1 MALNTTISRIFP
13 LVLLLILSACSASS
27 QLVKRAQT
35 LEAEKN
41 YRDAVNVYNEALI
54 RKPNNRDAR
63 AGLQRT
69 GQIVLDDMLSE
80 FWQHYNL
87 EEYETAIKKYEEAR
101 AFERQVSLHQIRLEW
116 APHYNQYFKTA
127 QENQLKNWFQD
138 AAKAIDNQDYRKAE
152 SLLRRIERQNP
163 NYQGLDQMRQA
174 IEIDPL
180 YQKAL
185 TAYSIGSTG
194 EAVSFFSQVAAV
206 NPDYRDTRE
215 ILAKLKANS
224 SLSIAILPIEDKSG
238 TPNVASELSTE
249 IVNQLLALRNPLI
262 RLIDREY
269 MNKILEEQ
277 KLGLSGLIDESSAA
291 RAGRL
296 MGGNAVLV
304 GTVTE
309 IKIDNRA
316 PQKESRTAFTR
327 ERVYYRDSW
336 SGSQMSQFQY
346 REQTYYEVTQE
357 RKVTLTFKYRLIDVE
372 SGTIL
377 DSDVITR
384 SAINTV
390 RYAESR
396 TSPDQLYPRAGNVS
410 QSDLT
415 RWRQRFFAD
424 KSMKSSAQLLNL
436 VEEDVSR
443 EVARKVNANGFLQLR

>member
-1 MALNTTISRIFP
+1 MA
-13 LVLLLILSACSASS
+13 
-27 QLVKRAQT
+27 
-35 LEAEKN
+35 
-41 YRDAVNVYNEALI
+41 
-54 RKPNNRDAR
+54 
-63 AGLQRT
+63 
-69 GQIVLDDMLSE
+69 
-80 FWQHYNL
+80 
-87 EEYETAIKKYEEAR
+87 AINK
-101 AFERQVSLHQIRLEW
+101 
-116 APHYNQYFKTA
+116 
-127 QENQLKNWFQD
+127 
-138 AAKAIDNQDYRKAE
+138 
-152 SLLRRIERQNP
+152 
-163 NYQGLDQMRQA
+163 
-174 IEIDPL
+174 
-180 YQKAL
+180 
-185 TAYSIGSTG
+185 
-194 EAVSFFSQVAAV
+194 
-206 NPDYRDTRE
+206 DYRDIRE

-224 SLSIAILPIEDKSG
+224 SLSIAILPIEDQSG
-238 TPNVASELSTE
+238 SPNVASELSTE

-304 GTVTE
+304 GSVTE
-309 IKIDNRA
+309 VKIENRA
-316 PQKESRTAFTR
+316 PLRDARTAYTR

-336 SGSQMSQFQY
+336 TGSQMSQFQF

-396 TSPDQLYPRAGNVS
+396 TSPDQLFPTAGNVS

-436 VEEDVSR
+436 VEEDVAR
-443 EVARKVNANGFLQLR
+443 EVARKVNTNGFLNLR